1 MIKFNPEK
9 KMKRRYLPFFLLF
22 VSSLVFAGQVIPL
35 PGLLKPQRIYIDQE
49 QCFITEG
56 ATIYIYSLKDF
67 KLQKKFGKR
76 GEGPGEFR
84 ESGEGIKLDF
94 KPEKIIV
101 TSTGRFSYF
110 TRDGQ
115 FIKEARISNPRR
127 FEFQELGSGFVGK
140 ELLVEKKRVFITV
153 NLIDKNLKKI
163 KEIYRFKHPFYPR
176 SKPINPVFLRTGT
189 YYVYQDKIFYDDEDG
204 IIHVLDGSGKE
215 LYLIRPQY
223 ERVKIKDIHKIRYLM
238 FWRTDLR
245 TEYAVFK
252 DRLKFP
258 AAFPPIRNF
267 HIVDNKIYV
276 VTYKEKDNQCWM
288 LVFDLGGKLLKEVFV
303 SLVDINMLIPDLY
316 NYYTIHE
323 DKLYILR
330 DNQDT
335 EEWELHID
343 PMARGTANLA
353 M

>member
-1 MIKFNPEK
+1 
-9 KMKRRYLPFFLLF
+9 MKRIYWSCFLLF
-22 VSSLVFAGQVIPL
+22 VSSLVFAQQVIPL
-35 PGLLKPQRIYIDQE
+35 PGLLKPQRIYIDHE

-94 KPEKIIV
+94 KPDSIIV
-101 TSTGRFSYF
+101 TSIGRFSYF

-127 FEFQELGSGFVGK
+127 SEFQELGSGYVGT
-140 ELLVEKKRVFITV
+140 ELLVDKKGVFFTV
-153 NLIDKNLKKI
+153 NLFDKNLKKG
-163 KEIYRFKHPFYPR
+163 KEIYRFKHPFFPR
-176 SKPINPVFLRTGT
+176 SKPINPVFLRTST
-189 YYVYQDKIFYDDEDG
+189 YYVYQEKIFYDDEDG
-204 IIHVLDGSGKE
+204 IIHVLDSKGKE
-215 LYLIRPQY
+215 LYSIRPRY
-223 ERVKIKDIHKIRYLM
+223 ERVKVKDIHKKRYLM

-245 TEYAVFK
+245 AEYDAFK
-252 DRLKFP
+252 ERLKFP
-258 AAFPPIRNF
+258 SAFPPIRNF

-276 VTYKEKDNQCWM
+276 ITYKEKDNQCKM
-288 LVFDLGGKLLKEVFV
+288 LVFDLKGKLLKEVFV
-303 SLVDINMLIPDLY
+303 SLVDICMLIPDLF
-316 NYYTIHE
+316 NYYTIYK

-335 EEWELHID
+335 E
-343 PMARGTANLA
+343 
-353 M
+353 

>member
-1 MIKFNPEK
+1 M
-9 KMKRRYLPFFLLF
+9 KMKRIYLLFFLLF
-22 VSSLVFAGQVIPL
+22 VSSLVIAGQVISL
-35 PGLLKPQRIYIDQE
+35 PGLLKAQRIYIDQE
-49 QCFITEG
+49 QFFITEG

-76 GEGPGEFR
+76 GEGPGEFK

-94 KPEKIIV
+94 KPENIIV
-101 TSTGRFSYF
+101 ISSGRISYF

-127 FEFQELGSGFVGK
+127 FDFQELGSGFVGQ
-140 ELLVEKKRVFITV
+140 ELLVEKKGVFFTV
-153 NLIDKNLKKI
+153 NLFDKNLKKG
-163 KEIYRFKHPFYPR
+163 KEIYRFKHPFFPR
-176 SKPINPVFLRTGT
+176 SKPINPVFLRTST
-189 YYVYQDKIFYDDEDG
+189 YYVYREKIFYDDEDG
-204 IIHVLDGSGKE
+204 IIHVLDSNGKE
-215 LYLIRPQY
+215 LYSIRHRY
-223 ERVKIKDIHKIRYLM
+223 ERVKVKDIHKKRYLM

-245 TEYAVFK
+245 AEYDAFK
-252 DRLKFP
+252 ERLKFP

-276 VTYKEKDNQCWM
+276 ITYREKDNQCKM
-288 LVFDLGGKLLKEVFV
+288 LVFALDGKLLKEVFV
-303 SLVDINMLIPDLY
+303 SLTDINMLIPYFY
-316 NYYTIHE
+316 NYYTIHK

-343 PMARGTANLA
+343 PLER
-353 M
+353 

>member
-1 MIKFNPEK
+1 MIILPHDK
-9 KMKRRYLPFFLLF
+9 KMKKIYWSFFLLF
-22 VSSLVFAGQVIPL
+22 VSSFVFAGQVIPL

-67 KLQKKFGKR
+67 ELQKKFGKR
-76 GEGPGEFR
+76 GEGPGEFK

-94 KPEKIIV
+94 KPGNIIV
-101 TSTGRFSYF
+101 ISTGRISYF

-115 FIKEARISNPRR
+115 FIKDRISNPRR
-127 FEFQELGSGFVGK
+127 SGFQELGSGFVGR
-140 ELLVEKKRVFITV
+140 EFLVEEKRVFFTA
-153 NLIDKNLKKI
+153 NLFDKNLKKG

-176 SKPINPVFLRTGT
+176 SKPINPVFLRTST
-189 YYVYQDKIFYDDEDG
+189 YYVYQGKIFYDDEDG
-204 IIHVLDGSGKE
+204 IIHVLDSKGKE
-215 LYLIRPQY
+215 LYSIRHQY
-223 ERVKIKDIHKIRYLM
+223 EQVKVKDLHKKRYLM

-245 TEYAVFK
+245 SEYEAFK
-252 DRLKFP
+252 ERLKFP
-258 AAFPPIRNF
+258 SAFPPIRNF

-276 VTYKEKDNQCWM
+276 ITYMEKDNRCKM

-303 SLVDINMLIPDLY
+303 SLVDINMLIPYLY

-323 DKLYILR
+323 DKLYILM

-335 EEWELHID
+335 EEWELHIN
-343 PMARGTANLA
+343 PLS
-353 M
+353 

>member
-1 MIKFNPEK
+1 MIIFNPEI
-9 KMKRRYLPFFLLF
+9 KMKKIYLLFFLLL
-22 VSSLVFAGQVIPL
+22 VSSFVIAGQVIPL

-84 ESGEGIKLDF
+84 ESGEGIKMDF
-94 KPEKIIV
+94 KPENIIV
-101 TSTGRFSYF
+101 LSTGRVSYF

-115 FIKEARISNPRR
+115 FIKEARINPRR
-127 FEFQELGSGFVGK
+127 SEFQELGGGFLGR
-140 ELLVEKKRVFITV
+140 ELIVEKKGVFFTV
-153 NLIDKNLKKI
+153 NLFDKNLKKG

-176 SKPINPVFLRTGT
+176 NKPINPVFLRTST
-189 YYVYQDKIFYDDEDG
+189 YYVYRENIFYDDEDG
-204 IIHVLDGSGKE
+204 NIHVLDSGGKE
-215 LYLIRPQY
+215 LYSIRHQY
-223 ERVKIKDIHKIRYLM
+223 EQVKVKDIHKERYLM
-238 FWRTDLR
+238 FWRTELR
-245 TEYAVFK
+245 DEYDAFK

-267 HIVDNKIYV
+267 HIQGNKIYV
-276 VTYKEKDNQCWM
+276 ITYKEKDNQCK
-288 LVFDLGGKLLKEVFV
+288 LVVFDLKGKPLKEVFV
-303 SLVDINMLIPDLY
+303 SLVDIDMLIPDVY
-316 NYYTIHE
+316 NYYTIHK

-335 EEWELHID
+335 EEWELHIE
-343 PMARGTANLA
+343 PL
-353 M
+353 